1 VAGWAAE
8 RDAVKLYDLESWSRG
23 ESWLHHRH
31 GKAKVIVTLGFL
43 IAVATERSLR
53 TEAMLAHA
61 SLLGLAIVGARL
73 PLKRML
79 WRAMVVLPFAATF
92 AAISWLAGEPERA
105 TILLVKSILSV
116 IAALLLAGTT
126 PLPRLLRA
134 LEGLG
139 VPPFLIEVIQ
149 MLIRYLMET
158 GAQAGRMMQAAASR
172 GGEARALWRSPRLAG
187 SAWQNAAGGVGVL
200 FATSYARAENIHQA
214 MLARG
219 HGGRFPVL
227 QPERWAGAD
236 TAFCVMSIAAV
247 LAVRLA

>member
-1 VAGWAAE
+1 M
-8 RDAVKLYDLESWSRG
+8 KPYDLESWSRG
-23 ESWLHHRH
+23 ESWLHSRH
-31 GKAKVIVTLGFL
+31 GKAKAIVTLAFL

-53 TEAMLAHA
+53 PEAMLAYG

-73 PLKRML
+73 PLRRIL
-79 WRAMVVLPFAATF
+79 WRAMAVLGFALTF
-92 AAISWLAGEPERA
+92 AAISWLAGEPGRA
-105 TILLVKSILSV
+105 ALLLVKSVLSV
-116 IAALLLAGTT
+116 MAALLLAGTT

-139 VPPFLIEVIQ
+139 VPAFLVEVIQ

-172 GGEARALWRSPRLAG
+172 GGESSSLWRPPRLAG
-187 SAWQNAAGGVGVL
+187 SSWQSAAGAVGVL
-200 FATSYARAENIHQA
+200 FATSYGRAENIHRA

-227 QPERWAGAD
+227 APERWTGAD
-236 TAFCVMSIAAV
+236 SAFCAV
-247 LAVRLA
+247 SLMALLAVRLT